1 MPIVID
7 YPATA
12 AGEPRPMNAAFLGGR
27 AGALRRELFGVR
39 AGPIEVA
46 ELAAKTKRL
55 VVNGRRMRI
64 AWDIEHDVR
73 DNKGKPVL
81 GLCEVDADAPD
92 TVMIS
97 ISGARLID
105 RPELFRSTAVHELAH
120 AIFDMPAAL
129 GRKSRKAV
137 YASGAETPSVGGGR
151 IDWTEWRANE
161 FMGAFLVPVQQ
172 LARALAKQAGA
183 MGIPL
188 RWRSGPGG
196 LPVPLLDLDAC
207 TEAAGWVVDAL
218 AELFGV
224 SPDFMAVRLK
234 KGGFIARRAY
244 ANDRRH

>member
-39 AGPIEVA
+39 AEPIEVA

-55 VVNGRRMRI
+55 VVNGRRVRI

-151 IDWTEWRANE
+151 IDWTEWRANKSRQRTLGLRAQHLRPHHFSQLHRARHQVIPVGPGE
-161 FMGAFLVPVQQ
+161 TGADAKDKHASKGRH
-172 LARALAKQAGA
+172 LARSAAQ
-183 MGIPL
+183 PF
-188 RWRSGPGG
+188 
-196 LPVPLLDLDAC
+196 PLLPLQGVALDALLD
-207 TEAAGWVVDAL
+207 EL
-218 AELFGV
+218 AIGT
-224 SPDFMAVRLK
+224 
-234 KGGFIARRAY
+234 
-244 ANDRRH
+244 